1 MDNFTPYAVIPNKDK
16 WAENAFKSAQNL
28 LSRGYNDLPPEIV
41 QQGENQNIQQISN
54 QVAPSYAPVETNMG
68 QVNQP
73 DIQTYAVP
81 MQEMPQEQVN
91 TKSIKTLNDD
101 LNKIALIESKGNH
114 YDKLGNLTKSSK
126 GALGKFQIM
135 PETAAQPG
143 YGVTPIPDLTK
154 ATIGEHEQFASQY
167 FTAMLNK
174 FDGDKEKALAAYNG
188 GPGMLEKAIKK
199 DPVNW
204 KKHIPKESLNY
215 IKQFQAL

>member
-28 LSRGYNDLPPEIV
+28 LSRGYNDMPTEEVRQVPSTYTPVRQDIGPNMD
-41 QQGENQNIQQISN
+41 QSN
-54 QVAPSYAPVETNMG
+54 QADIETYAIETPVITYQVNENPVAPKSNINE
-68 QVNQP
+68 
-73 DIQTYAVP
+73 DI
-81 MQEMPQEQVN
+81 
-91 TKSIKTLNDD
+91 
-101 LNKIALIESKGNH
+101 NKIAFIESRGKHFTNS
-114 YDKLGNLTKSSK
+114 GNLTTSGK
-126 GALGKFQIM
+126 GALGKFQLM

-143 YGVTPIPDLTK
+143 YGVKPIPDLTK
-154 ATIGEHEQFASQY
+154 ATEAEHQLFATEYYS
-167 FTAMLNK
+167 AMLNK

-188 GPGMLEKAIKK
+188 GPGMVEKAIKK